1 MDSSRFPP
9 RGSSFSSP
17 PKPAATTRPIIPA
30 NLNISS
36 FLSFGKQP
44 AKTSSPVK
52 RKPLPPNSPALAT
65 KRNGAA
71 ANDQKLSP
79 SSLVAGSEASSPLLV
94 RDLDQYPR
102 GQSPFLP
109 SGPIGRKPVNA
120 GKDNQSPANAS
131 GLRGRPLRHSRIP
144 SEPII
149 QKQSIDEQEDGM
161 SRSRTIALQP
171 NSRPPP
177 LKVNLHDRS
186 VSISLVEP
194 KQPRTPGNKITQ
206 IFNWKRT
213 ASPGDDSDSTD
224 VSDNS
229 LSPFPSPMAVSPQ
242 TSRYSTRSI
251 PSVIDTQKANIGV
264 FQDGELESPLVHSS
278 AGEHDLSTK
287 VGQLEGE
294 LREITCELA
303 GSIKREMELEDLV
316 EKLQTGAPG
325 SNDETRTSDYYS
337 DSSASSLRFTA
348 VENVLKIEDFE
359 KIKRQSEQEKA
370 QMKVDL
376 SQRWQDEIVRR
387 KALESHVQLLEG
399 QVSRMNR
406 EHTGASSTLSSK
418 TKELEASLE
427 DARRRFAEERRIKEK
442 FEDSLTALRNDLEQH
457 RQERDKLRDEVVP
470 ELQAKLLSMNIGP
483 PSPSFDHARMQQEIQ
498 ALKSENAALKEA
510 RKAQHESQH
519 GQPRFDTI
527 SEEGSLSSSIARN
540 PVGLSRSNSLAR
552 APSRVNGPVRT
563 SLSRSNS
570 IGGKSPTE
578 PREILVDRMKDVEFQ
593 RDALHSAM
601 KALLARQEC
610 QNKEFQKH
618 IRALEQERDRAML
631 PPTPRKQGYE
641 KEVRSL
647 RQEINN
653 LRQRANEAMTQK
665 LQCEKGL
672 GGLKM
677 DLDRSEQETS
687 TLRRLLKEHDIALPE
702 DLSGS
707 LQHAYDALQQDRVNA
722 EARIEDDSFSR
733 SLEEE
738 QRLAAQLRQSAERSE
753 GLALQMSAQ
762 LATNQALR
770 NRLAQAVGRGER
782 NQAANTGKITELETK
797 LRSLE
802 DTVTTAQQQSE
813 TEVMHHEEE
822 IRILKEAHNA
832 QLQRLKASGLRSP
845 TSPGLSNNKRG
856 LTPLVSPMFA
866 QRSPKLDKTTSG
878 PGVGLDQA
886 LKTEHLEKKV
896 SELEA
901 ALEHADNEMQQVV
914 SRMNTAQ
921 IEVMELQTERDEALR
936 QTRKLQ
942 AAIMAEREKV
952 QKFADRYYLV
962 MQ

>member
-1 MDSSRFPP
+1 MR
-9 RGSSFSSP
+9 
-17 PKPAATTRPIIPA
+17 
-30 NLNISS
+30 
-36 FLSFGKQP
+36 
-44 AKTSSPVK
+44 
-52 RKPLPPNSPALAT
+52 
-65 KRNGAA
+65 
-71 ANDQKLSP
+71 
-79 SSLVAGSEASSPLLV
+79 
-94 RDLDQYPR
+94 
-102 GQSPFLP
+102 
-109 SGPIGRKPVNA
+109 
-120 GKDNQSPANAS
+120 
-131 GLRGRPLRHSRIP
+131 
-144 SEPII
+144 
-149 QKQSIDEQEDGM
+149 
-161 SRSRTIALQP
+161 RSRTIALQP

-177 LKVNLHDRS
+177 LKVNVHDRS
-186 VSISLVEP
+186 TSINLAEP

-206 IFNWKRT
+206 IFNWKST

-224 VSDNS
+224 VSDSS
-229 LSPFPSPMAVSPQ
+229 LSPFPSPLAVSPQ

-251 PSVIDTQKANIGV
+251 PHVIDTQKANIGV

-278 AGEHDLSTK
+278 TGEHDLSTK

-294 LREITCELA
+294 LREISCELA

-316 EKLQTGAPG
+316 EKLHTEASG
-325 SNDETRTSDYYS
+325 SNDESRTSDYYS
-337 DSSASSLRFTA
+337 DSSASSLRFTVA
-348 VENVLKIEDFE
+348 ENVLKIEDFE

-370 QMKVDL
+370 QLKVDL
-376 SQRWQDEIVRR
+376 SQRWQDEIIRR

-399 QVSRMNR
+399 QVSRLNR
-406 EHTGASSTLSSK
+406 EHTDASTTLSSK

-427 DARRRFAEERRIKEK
+427 DARRHFAEERRIKEK
-442 FEDSLTALRNDLEQH
+442 FEDSLIALRNDLEQH
-457 RQERDKLRDEVVP
+457 RHERDKLRDEVVP
-470 ELQAKLLSMNIGP
+470 QLQAKLLSKNIEP
-483 PSPSFDHARMQQEIQ
+483 PSLSFDYAQMQQEIR

-510 RKAQHESQH
+510 RKAQQESQH
-519 GQPRFDTI
+519 GQLRFNTI
-527 SEEGSLSSSIARN
+527 SEESELSSSSIAQSS
-540 PVGLSRSNSLAR
+540 VGLSRSNSLAR
-552 APSRVNGPVRT
+552 APSRVSGLVRTT

-578 PREILVDRMKDVEFQ
+578 PREILVDRMRDVEFQ

-610 QNKEFQKH
+610 QNKEFQKQ
-618 IRALEQERDRAML
+618 IRVLELERDRAML

-687 TLRRLLKEHDIALPE
+687 TLRRLLREHDIALPE

-813 TEVMHHEEE
+813 TEVMKHEEE

-878 PGVGLDQA
+878 PGVRLDQA

-896 SELEA
+896 TELEA
-901 ALEHADNEMQQVV
+901 ALENADKEMQQVV

-921 IEVMELQTERDEALR
+921 IEVMELQTER
-936 QTRKLQ
+936 
-942 AAIMAEREKV
+942 
-952 QKFADRYYLV
+952 
-962 MQ
+962 